1 MNIEFMRF
9 RKMASALSIILLIIS
24 IGSLAIKNLELGLD
38 FTGGIL
44 LEIKLDQ
51 DIENLEVVRNLL
63 AEEGIE
69 NFVLNFSGSQDDLSI
84 KIPGGED
91 SSNNES
97 LKKILKD
104 NFPYDL
110 RKEEFIGPQVGE
122 ELRDQGGLGLLIAL
136 LIMTVYIMFRFQ
148 YKFAVGAILALA
160 HDVLIVLGF
169 FSLLSIDFDLTVL
182 AALLA
187 VIGYSLN
194 DTIVVSDRI
203 RENFRKKR
211 RAEATQL
218 IDKSLNQMLGRTL
231 ITSLTTLLVL
241 FALFIFIGSIL
252 AFFLT
257 TPKNVVGG
265 KIDDDQTAKEALKEA
280 FNNKSFIY
288 LTLGFFVCGWHIA
301 LVATH
306 IPVYINDRGLPE
318 WCIVTILSMIGLF
331 NIVGTLTSGYFAQ
344 KYSKKLILSAIYLA
358 RGLVIII
365 FIFLPPSPII
375 AVFFGIA
382 FGFLWLS
389 TVPPTMGLVGF
400 IFGTKSIP

>member
-9 RKMASALSIILLIIS
+9 RKVASAFSIILLTIS

-51 DIENLEVVRNLL
+51 DIENLEEVRNLL
-63 AEEGIE
+63 EEGGIE
-69 NFVLNFSGSQDDLSI
+69 NFILNFSGSQNDLSI

-91 SSNNES
+91 NSNNES

-104 NFPYDL
+104 NFSYDL

-136 LIMTVYIMFRFQ
+136 LIMTIYIMFRFQ

-182 AALLA
+182 AAVLA

-211 RAEATQL
+211 RSEATQL
-218 IDKSLNQMLGRTL
+218 IDRSLNQMLGRTL

-241 FALFIFIGSIL
+241 FALLIFGGDAIQNFSLALIIGVLAGTYSSIYIVC
-252 AFFLT
+252 
-257 TPKNVVGG
+257 NVL
-265 KIDDDQTAKEALKEA
+265 I
-280 FNNKSFIY
+280 
-288 LTLGFFVCGWHIA
+288 
-301 LVATH
+301 
-306 IPVYINDRGLPE
+306 
-318 WCIVTILSMIGLF
+318 SM
-331 NIVGTLTSGYFAQ
+331 N
-344 KYSKKLILSAIYLA
+344 
-358 RGLVIII
+358 
-365 FIFLPPSPII
+365 II
-375 AVFFGIA
+375 ADDLAVKKVESYDDGM
-382 FGFLWLS
+382 
-389 TVPPTMGLVGF
+389 P
-400 IFGTKSIP
+400 

>member
-9 RKMASALSIILLIIS
+9 RKIASTLSVILLIIS

-51 DIENLEVVRNLL
+51 DIENLEEVRNLL

-69 NFVLNFSGSQDDLSI
+69 NFVLNFSGSQNDLSI

-104 NFPYDL
+104 NFSYNL

-136 LIMTVYIMFRFQ
+136 LIMTIYIMFRFQ

-211 RAEATQL
+211 RAEAAQL
-218 IDKSLNQMLGRTL
+218 IDRSLNQMLGRTL

-241 FALFIFIGSIL
+241 FALFIFGGDAIQNFSLALIIGVLAGTYSSIYIVC
-252 AFFLT
+252 
-257 TPKNVVGG
+257 NVL
-265 KIDDDQTAKEALKEA
+265 I
-280 FNNKSFIY
+280 
-288 LTLGFFVCGWHIA
+288 
-301 LVATH
+301 
-306 IPVYINDRGLPE
+306 
-318 WCIVTILSMIGLF
+318 SM
-331 NIVGTLTSGYFAQ
+331 N
-344 KYSKKLILSAIYLA
+344 
-358 RGLVIII
+358 
-365 FIFLPPSPII
+365 II
-375 AVFFGIA
+375 ADDLAVRKAESYDDGM
-382 FGFLWLS
+382 
-389 TVPPTMGLVGF
+389 P
-400 IFGTKSIP
+400 

>member
-9 RKMASALSIILLIIS
+9 RKIASALSIILLIIS

-51 DIENLEVVRNLL
+51 DIENLEEVRNLL

-69 NFVLNFSGSQDDLSI
+69 NFVLNFSGSQNDLSI

-136 LIMTVYIMFRFQ
+136 LIMTIYIMFRFQ

-218 IDKSLNQMLGRTL
+218 IDRSLNQMLGRTL

-241 FALFIFIGSIL
+241 FALFIFGGDAIQKFSLALIIGVLAGTYSSIYIVC
-252 AFFLT
+252 
-257 TPKNVVGG
+257 NVL
-265 KIDDDQTAKEALKEA
+265 I
-280 FNNKSFIY
+280 
-288 LTLGFFVCGWHIA
+288 
-301 LVATH
+301 
-306 IPVYINDRGLPE
+306 
-318 WCIVTILSMIGLF
+318 SM
-331 NIVGTLTSGYFAQ
+331 N
-344 KYSKKLILSAIYLA
+344 
-358 RGLVIII
+358 
-365 FIFLPPSPII
+365 II
-375 AVFFGIA
+375 ADDLAVRKAESYDDGM
-382 FGFLWLS
+382 
-389 TVPPTMGLVGF
+389 P
-400 IFGTKSIP
+400 

>member
-9 RKMASALSIILLIIS
+9 RKVASAFSIILLTIS

-51 DIENLEVVRNLL
+51 DIENLEEVRNLL

-69 NFVLNFSGSQDDLSI
+69 NFVLNFSGSQNDLSI

-136 LIMTVYIMFRFQ
+136 LIMTIYIMFRFQ

-218 IDKSLNQMLGRTL
+218 IDRSLNQMLGRTL

-241 FALFIFIGSIL
+241 FALFIFGGDAIQKFSLALIIGVLAGTYSSIYIVC
-252 AFFLT
+252 
-257 TPKNVVGG
+257 NVL
-265 KIDDDQTAKEALKEA
+265 I
-280 FNNKSFIY
+280 
-288 LTLGFFVCGWHIA
+288 
-301 LVATH
+301 
-306 IPVYINDRGLPE
+306 
-318 WCIVTILSMIGLF
+318 SM
-331 NIVGTLTSGYFAQ
+331 N
-344 KYSKKLILSAIYLA
+344 
-358 RGLVIII
+358 
-365 FIFLPPSPII
+365 II
-375 AVFFGIA
+375 ADDLAVRKAESYDDGM
-382 FGFLWLS
+382 
-389 TVPPTMGLVGF
+389 P
-400 IFGTKSIP
+400 

>member
-9 RKMASALSIILLIIS
+9 RKVASAFSIILLIIS

-51 DIENLEVVRNLL
+51 DIENLEEVRNLL
-63 AEEGIE
+63 EEGGIE
-69 NFVLNFSGSQDDLSI
+69 NFILNFSGSQNDLSI

-104 NFPYDL
+104 NFSYDL

-136 LIMTVYIMFRFQ
+136 LIMTIYIMFRFQ

-182 AALLA
+182 AAVLA

-211 RAEATQL
+211 RSEATQL
-218 IDKSLNQMLGRTL
+218 IDRSLNQMLGRTL

-241 FALFIFIGSIL
+241 FALLIFGGDAIQNFSLALIIGVLAGTYSSIYIVC
-252 AFFLT
+252 
-257 TPKNVVGG
+257 NVL
-265 KIDDDQTAKEALKEA
+265 I
-280 FNNKSFIY
+280 
-288 LTLGFFVCGWHIA
+288 
-301 LVATH
+301 
-306 IPVYINDRGLPE
+306 
-318 WCIVTILSMIGLF
+318 SM
-331 NIVGTLTSGYFAQ
+331 N
-344 KYSKKLILSAIYLA
+344 
-358 RGLVIII
+358 
-365 FIFLPPSPII
+365 II
-375 AVFFGIA
+375 ADDLAVKKVESYDDGM
-382 FGFLWLS
+382 
-389 TVPPTMGLVGF
+389 P
-400 IFGTKSIP
+400 

>member
-9 RKMASALSIILLIIS
+9 RKIASALSIILLIIS

-51 DIENLEVVRNLL
+51 DIENLEEVRNLL
-63 AEEGIE
+63 EEEGIE
-69 NFVLNFSGSQDDLSI
+69 NFVLNFSGSQNDLSI

-104 NFPYDL
+104 NFLYDL

-136 LIMTVYIMFRFQ
+136 LIMTIYIMFRFQ

-187 VIGYSLN
+187 VIGYYLN

-218 IDKSLNQMLGRTL
+218 IDRSLNQMLGRTL

-241 FALFIFIGSIL
+241 FALFIFGGDAIQNFSLALIIGVLAGTYSSIYIVC
-252 AFFLT
+252 
-257 TPKNVVGG
+257 NVL
-265 KIDDDQTAKEALKEA
+265 I
-280 FNNKSFIY
+280 
-288 LTLGFFVCGWHIA
+288 
-301 LVATH
+301 
-306 IPVYINDRGLPE
+306 
-318 WCIVTILSMIGLF
+318 SM
-331 NIVGTLTSGYFAQ
+331 N
-344 KYSKKLILSAIYLA
+344 
-358 RGLVIII
+358 
-365 FIFLPPSPII
+365 II
-375 AVFFGIA
+375 ADDLAVRKAESYDDGM
-382 FGFLWLS
+382 
-389 TVPPTMGLVGF
+389 P
-400 IFGTKSIP
+400 

>member
-1 MNIEFMRF
+1 MRF
-9 RKMASALSIILLIIS
+9 RKVASAFSIILLTIS

-51 DIENLEVVRNLL
+51 DIENLEEVRNLL

-69 NFVLNFSGSQDDLSI
+69 NFILNFSGSQNDLSI

-104 NFPYDL
+104 NFSYDL

-136 LIMTVYIMFRFQ
+136 LIMTIYIMFRFQ

-182 AALLA
+182 AAVLA

-211 RAEATQL
+211 RSEATQL
-218 IDKSLNQMLGRTL
+218 IDRSLNQMLGRTL

-241 FALFIFIGSIL
+241 FALLIFGGDAIQNFSLALIIGVLAGTYSSIYIVC
-252 AFFLT
+252 
-257 TPKNVVGG
+257 NVL
-265 KIDDDQTAKEALKEA
+265 I
-280 FNNKSFIY
+280 
-288 LTLGFFVCGWHIA
+288 
-301 LVATH
+301 
-306 IPVYINDRGLPE
+306 
-318 WCIVTILSMIGLF
+318 SM
-331 NIVGTLTSGYFAQ
+331 N
-344 KYSKKLILSAIYLA
+344 
-358 RGLVIII
+358 
-365 FIFLPPSPII
+365 II
-375 AVFFGIA
+375 ADDLAVKKVESYDDGM
-382 FGFLWLS
+382 
-389 TVPPTMGLVGF
+389 P
-400 IFGTKSIP
+400 

>member
-9 RKMASALSIILLIIS
+9 RKIASAFSIILLIIS

-51 DIENLEVVRNLL
+51 DIENLEEVRNLL

-69 NFVLNFSGSQDDLSI
+69 NFILNFSGSQNDLSI

-104 NFPYDL
+104 NFSYDL

-136 LIMTVYIMFRFQ
+136 LIMTIYIMFRFQ

-182 AALLA
+182 AAVLA

-211 RAEATQL
+211 RSEATQL
-218 IDKSLNQMLGRTL
+218 IDRSLNQMLGRTL

-241 FALFIFIGSIL
+241 FALLIFGGDAIQNFSLALIIGVLAGTYSSIYIVC
-252 AFFLT
+252 
-257 TPKNVVGG
+257 NVL
-265 KIDDDQTAKEALKEA
+265 I
-280 FNNKSFIY
+280 
-288 LTLGFFVCGWHIA
+288 
-301 LVATH
+301 
-306 IPVYINDRGLPE
+306 
-318 WCIVTILSMIGLF
+318 SM
-331 NIVGTLTSGYFAQ
+331 N
-344 KYSKKLILSAIYLA
+344 
-358 RGLVIII
+358 
-365 FIFLPPSPII
+365 II
-375 AVFFGIA
+375 ADDLAVKKVESYDDGM
-382 FGFLWLS
+382 
-389 TVPPTMGLVGF
+389 P
-400 IFGTKSIP
+400 

>member
-9 RKMASALSIILLIIS
+9 RKVASALSIILLIIS

-51 DIENLEVVRNLL
+51 DIENLEEVRNLL
-63 AEEGIE
+63 VEEGIE
-69 NFVLNFSGSQDDLSI
+69 NFILNFSGSQNDLSI

-97 LKKILKD
+97 LKKILKE
-104 NFPYDL
+104 NFSYDL

-136 LIMTVYIMFRFQ
+136 LIMTIYIMFRFQ

-182 AALLA
+182 AAVLA

-211 RAEATQL
+211 RSEATQL
-218 IDKSLNQMLGRTL
+218 IDRSLNQMLGRTL

-241 FALFIFIGSIL
+241 FALLIFGGDAIQNFSLALIIGVLAGTYSSIYIVC
-252 AFFLT
+252 
-257 TPKNVVGG
+257 NVL
-265 KIDDDQTAKEALKEA
+265 I
-280 FNNKSFIY
+280 
-288 LTLGFFVCGWHIA
+288 
-301 LVATH
+301 
-306 IPVYINDRGLPE
+306 
-318 WCIVTILSMIGLF
+318 SM
-331 NIVGTLTSGYFAQ
+331 N
-344 KYSKKLILSAIYLA
+344 
-358 RGLVIII
+358 
-365 FIFLPPSPII
+365 II
-375 AVFFGIA
+375 ADDLAVKKVESYDDGM
-382 FGFLWLS
+382 
-389 TVPPTMGLVGF
+389 P
-400 IFGTKSIP
+400 

>member
-9 RKMASALSIILLIIS
+9 RKVASALSIILLIIS

-51 DIENLEVVRNLL
+51 DIENLEEVRNLL

-69 NFVLNFSGSQDDLSI
+69 NFILNFSGSQSDLSI

-104 NFPYDL
+104 NFSYDL

-136 LIMTVYIMFRFQ
+136 LIMTIYIMFRFQ

-182 AALLA
+182 AAVLA

-211 RAEATQL
+211 RSEATQL
-218 IDKSLNQMLGRTL
+218 IDRSLNQMLGRTL

-241 FALFIFIGSIL
+241 FALLIFGGDAIQNFSLALIIGVLAGTYSSIYIVC
-252 AFFLT
+252 
-257 TPKNVVGG
+257 NVL
-265 KIDDDQTAKEALKEA
+265 I
-280 FNNKSFIY
+280 
-288 LTLGFFVCGWHIA
+288 
-301 LVATH
+301 
-306 IPVYINDRGLPE
+306 
-318 WCIVTILSMIGLF
+318 SM
-331 NIVGTLTSGYFAQ
+331 N
-344 KYSKKLILSAIYLA
+344 
-358 RGLVIII
+358 
-365 FIFLPPSPII
+365 II
-375 AVFFGIA
+375 ADDLAVKKVESYDDGM
-382 FGFLWLS
+382 
-389 TVPPTMGLVGF
+389 P
-400 IFGTKSIP
+400 

>member
-1 MNIEFMRF
+1 MRF
-9 RKMASALSIILLIIS
+9 RKIASTLSIILLIIS

-51 DIENLEVVRNLL
+51 DIENLEEVRNLL

-69 NFVLNFSGSQDDLSI
+69 NFVLNFSGSQNDLSV

-104 NFPYDL
+104 NFSYDL

-136 LIMTVYIMFRFQ
+136 LIMTIYIMFRFQ

-218 IDKSLNQMLGRTL
+218 IDRSLNQMLGRTL

-241 FALFIFIGSIL
+241 FALFIFGGDAIQNFSLALIIGVLAGTYSSIYIVC
-252 AFFLT
+252 
-257 TPKNVVGG
+257 NVL
-265 KIDDDQTAKEALKEA
+265 I
-280 FNNKSFIY
+280 
-288 LTLGFFVCGWHIA
+288 
-301 LVATH
+301 
-306 IPVYINDRGLPE
+306 
-318 WCIVTILSMIGLF
+318 SM
-331 NIVGTLTSGYFAQ
+331 N
-344 KYSKKLILSAIYLA
+344 
-358 RGLVIII
+358 
-365 FIFLPPSPII
+365 II
-375 AVFFGIA
+375 ADDLAVRKAESYDDGM
-382 FGFLWLS
+382 
-389 TVPPTMGLVGF
+389 P
-400 IFGTKSIP
+400 

>member
-9 RKMASALSIILLIIS
+9 RKVASALSIFLLIIS

-51 DIENLEVVRNLL
+51 DIENLEEVRNLL

-69 NFVLNFSGSQDDLSI
+69 NFILNFSGSQNDLSI

-104 NFPYDL
+104 NFSYDL

-136 LIMTVYIMFRFQ
+136 LIMTIYIMFRFQ

-182 AALLA
+182 AAVLA

-211 RAEATQL
+211 RSEATQL
-218 IDKSLNQMLGRTL
+218 IDRSLNQMLGRTL

-241 FALFIFIGSIL
+241 FALLIFGGDAIQNFSLALIIGVLAGTYSSIYIVC
-252 AFFLT
+252 
-257 TPKNVVGG
+257 NVL
-265 KIDDDQTAKEALKEA
+265 I
-280 FNNKSFIY
+280 
-288 LTLGFFVCGWHIA
+288 
-301 LVATH
+301 
-306 IPVYINDRGLPE
+306 
-318 WCIVTILSMIGLF
+318 SM
-331 NIVGTLTSGYFAQ
+331 N
-344 KYSKKLILSAIYLA
+344 
-358 RGLVIII
+358 
-365 FIFLPPSPII
+365 II
-375 AVFFGIA
+375 ADDLAVKKVESYDDGM
-382 FGFLWLS
+382 
-389 TVPPTMGLVGF
+389 P
-400 IFGTKSIP
+400 

>member
-9 RKMASALSIILLIIS
+9 RKVASALSIILLIIS

-51 DIENLEVVRNLL
+51 DIENLEEVRNLL

-69 NFVLNFSGSQDDLSI
+69 NFILNFSGSQNDLSI
-84 KIPGGED
+84 KIPGGKD

-104 NFPYDL
+104 NFSYDL

-136 LIMTVYIMFRFQ
+136 LIMTIYIMFRFQ

-182 AALLA
+182 AAVLA

-211 RAEATQL
+211 RSEATQL
-218 IDKSLNQMLGRTL
+218 IDRSLNQMLGRTL

-241 FALFIFIGSIL
+241 FALLIFGGDAIQNFSLALIIGVLAGTYSSIYIVC
-252 AFFLT
+252 
-257 TPKNVVGG
+257 NVL
-265 KIDDDQTAKEALKEA
+265 I
-280 FNNKSFIY
+280 
-288 LTLGFFVCGWHIA
+288 
-301 LVATH
+301 
-306 IPVYINDRGLPE
+306 
-318 WCIVTILSMIGLF
+318 SM
-331 NIVGTLTSGYFAQ
+331 N
-344 KYSKKLILSAIYLA
+344 
-358 RGLVIII
+358 
-365 FIFLPPSPII
+365 II
-375 AVFFGIA
+375 ADDLAVKKVESYDDGM
-382 FGFLWLS
+382 
-389 TVPPTMGLVGF
+389 P
-400 IFGTKSIP
+400 

>member
-9 RKMASALSIILLIIS
+9 RKVASALSIILLTIS

-51 DIENLEVVRNLL
+51 DIENLEEVRNLL

-69 NFVLNFSGSQDDLSI
+69 NFILNFSGSQNDLSI

-104 NFPYDL
+104 NFSFDL

-136 LIMTVYIMFRFQ
+136 LIMTIYIMFRFQ

-182 AALLA
+182 AAVLA

-211 RAEATQL
+211 RSEATQL
-218 IDKSLNQMLGRTL
+218 IDRSLNQMLGRTL

-241 FALFIFIGSIL
+241 FALLIFGGDAIQNFSLALIIGVLAGTYSSIYIVC
-252 AFFLT
+252 
-257 TPKNVVGG
+257 NVL
-265 KIDDDQTAKEALKEA
+265 I
-280 FNNKSFIY
+280 
-288 LTLGFFVCGWHIA
+288 
-301 LVATH
+301 
-306 IPVYINDRGLPE
+306 
-318 WCIVTILSMIGLF
+318 SM
-331 NIVGTLTSGYFAQ
+331 N
-344 KYSKKLILSAIYLA
+344 
-358 RGLVIII
+358 
-365 FIFLPPSPII
+365 II
-375 AVFFGIA
+375 ADDLAVKKVESYDDGM
-382 FGFLWLS
+382 
-389 TVPPTMGLVGF
+389 P
-400 IFGTKSIP
+400 

>member
-9 RKMASALSIILLIIS
+9 RKIASTLSIILLIIS

-104 NFPYDL
+104 NFSYDL

-218 IDKSLNQMLGRTL
+218 IDRSLNQMLGRTL

-241 FALFIFIGSIL
+241 FALFIFGGDAIQNFSLALIIGVLAGTYSSIYIVC
-252 AFFLT
+252 
-257 TPKNVVGG
+257 NVL
-265 KIDDDQTAKEALKEA
+265 I
-280 FNNKSFIY
+280 
-288 LTLGFFVCGWHIA
+288 
-301 LVATH
+301 
-306 IPVYINDRGLPE
+306 
-318 WCIVTILSMIGLF
+318 SM
-331 NIVGTLTSGYFAQ
+331 N
-344 KYSKKLILSAIYLA
+344 
-358 RGLVIII
+358 
-365 FIFLPPSPII
+365 II
-375 AVFFGIA
+375 ADDLAVRKAESYDDGM
-382 FGFLWLS
+382 
-389 TVPPTMGLVGF
+389 P
-400 IFGTKSIP
+400 

>member
-9 RKMASALSIILLIIS
+9 RNLASALSIILLTIS

-51 DIENLEVVRNLL
+51 DIENLEEVRNLL

-69 NFVLNFSGSQDDLSI
+69 NFILNFSGSQNDLSI

-104 NFPYDL
+104 NFSYDL

-136 LIMTVYIMFRFQ
+136 LIMTIYIMFRFQ

-182 AALLA
+182 AAVLA

-211 RAEATQL
+211 RSEATQL
-218 IDKSLNQMLGRTL
+218 IDRSLNQMLGRTL

-241 FALFIFIGSIL
+241 FALLIFGGDAIQNFSLALIIGVLAGTYSSIYIVC
-252 AFFLT
+252 
-257 TPKNVVGG
+257 NVL
-265 KIDDDQTAKEALKEA
+265 I
-280 FNNKSFIY
+280 
-288 LTLGFFVCGWHIA
+288 
-301 LVATH
+301 
-306 IPVYINDRGLPE
+306 
-318 WCIVTILSMIGLF
+318 SM
-331 NIVGTLTSGYFAQ
+331 N
-344 KYSKKLILSAIYLA
+344 
-358 RGLVIII
+358 
-365 FIFLPPSPII
+365 II
-375 AVFFGIA
+375 ADDLAVKKVESYDDGM
-382 FGFLWLS
+382 
-389 TVPPTMGLVGF
+389 P
-400 IFGTKSIP
+400 

>member
-9 RKMASALSIILLIIS
+9 RKMASVLSIILLIIS

-51 DIENLEVVRNLL
+51 DIENLEEVRNLL

-69 NFVLNFSGSQDDLSI
+69 NFVLNFSGSQNDLSV

-218 IDKSLNQMLGRTL
+218 IDRSLNQMLGRTL

-241 FALFIFIGSIL
+241 FALFIFGGDAIQNFSLALIIGVLAGTYSSIYIVC
-252 AFFLT
+252 
-257 TPKNVVGG
+257 NVL
-265 KIDDDQTAKEALKEA
+265 I
-280 FNNKSFIY
+280 
-288 LTLGFFVCGWHIA
+288 
-301 LVATH
+301 
-306 IPVYINDRGLPE
+306 
-318 WCIVTILSMIGLF
+318 SM
-331 NIVGTLTSGYFAQ
+331 N
-344 KYSKKLILSAIYLA
+344 
-358 RGLVIII
+358 
-365 FIFLPPSPII
+365 II
-375 AVFFGIA
+375 ADDLAVRKAESYDDGM
-382 FGFLWLS
+382 
-389 TVPPTMGLVGF
+389 P
-400 IFGTKSIP
+400 